1 MSSLQLA
8 EVGFSGT
15 ASVEQRLIQSL
26 CPPGTVV
33 AAGTGAEVGL
43 DLFPIEE
50 VAVAKATGSR
60 RHEFAHGRA
69 CARRALR
76 RLGVSPGPI
85 PVQPD
90 RAPAWP
96 TGVVGSIAHT
106 AGLVCAVV
114 GRSQAVAGVGVD
126 IESRD
131 RPMREKLER
140 FIRTPAERVHQ
151 QSLSADLDPLRLVF
165 SAKEAVHKCVAPL
178 SGVTLG
184 FHDVELDF
192 DVASGSFRARLVKPR
207 DRALPDFET
216 LLGRFAVTHRF
227 VITTAVIR
235 AGCSGHTTLPS
246 TSVAV

>member
-1 MSSLQLA
+1 MSPLDLA

-15 ASVEQRLIQSL
+15 AVEQRLIQNL

-33 AAGTGAEVGL
+33 AAGNGAEVGL
-43 DLFPIEE
+43 GLFPAEE
-50 VAVAKATGSR
+50 AAIANATDSR

-76 RLGVSPGPI
+76 RLGVSTGAI
-85 PVQPD
+85 PVQPN

-96 TGVVGSIAHT
+96 AGVVGSIAHT

-114 GRSQAVAGVGVD
+114 ARSDAIAGIGVD
-126 IESRD
+126 IESRE

-140 FIRTPAERVHQ
+140 FIRTPAERTDQ
-151 QSLSADLDPLRLVF
+151 LSLTADLDPLRLVF

-192 DVASGSFRARLVKPR
+192 DVAAGSFRVRLVKRR
-207 DRALPDFET
+207 DGALPDFET
-216 LLGRFAVTHRF
+216 LLGRFAVTPRF

-235 AGCSGHTTLPS
+235 VGCSGLSTLPS